1 MYVGVKAAS
10 ANPFSP
16 LLAAT
21 TCSGRRNAERGPM
34 STCAASASHTP
45 VGDPPGAKTRATPV
59 CSSRLKPT
67 PKRPDRPTGTGP
79 GAPSGAGGVTP
90 GGDAT
95 GEGDAYAGTGSA
107 AAAGPGSGGP
117 AAAPGAPARD
127 AARRGD
133 RASASASCLAT
144 AAAK

>member
-1 MYVGVKAAS
+1 MYVGVKPAS
-10 ANPFSP
+10 ANPVSP

-21 TCSGRRNAERGPM
+21 TCSGRRKAERGPM

-67 PKRPDRPTGTGP
+67 PKRPDRPRGAGP
-79 GAPSGAGGVTP
+79 AAPTGAGGLTP

-95 GEGDAYAGTGSA
+95 GEGAADAGAGSA
-107 AAAGPGSGGP
+107 T
-117 AAAPGAPARD
+117 GA
-127 AARRGD
+127 
-133 RASASASCLAT
+133 
-144 AAAK
+144 

>member
-21 TCSGRRNAERGPM
+21 TCSGRRKAERGPM

-45 VGDPPGAKTRATPV
+45 VGDPPGAKTWATPV

-67 PKRPDRPTGTGP
+67 PKRPDRPSGAGP
-79 GAPSGAGGVTP
+79 GAPSGGVTP
-90 GGDAT
+90 PGDAT
-95 GEGDAYAGTGSA
+95 GEGDPYAGMGSA
-107 AAAGPGSGGP
+107 A
-117 AAAPGAPARD
+117 GAT
-127 AARRGD
+127 G
-133 RASASASCLAT
+133 AT
-144 AAAK
+144 AAN